1 MAWSVAEVVV
11 GDTVAAMAGE
21 EIGAVSGLEQAPT
34 ARLTRIMMEKTAKA
48 LRFKVDI
55 LSSGRHWATLQGY
68 TYTIR
73 KTEEKFQQR
82 GYGNLAG
89 GS

>member
-21 EIGAVSGLEQAPT
+21 EIGAVSELEQALR
-34 ARLTRIMMEKTAKA
+34 ARLTRITKGRAAKS
-48 LRFKVDI
+48 LRFTVDI